1 MKFHSSCICKKN
13 FITFCLG
20 NPFFCQTLLV
30 NEENFVNFTFILVV
44 KDNLTLF
51 RKCKLCFPK
60 LVVTQNNEKTDSCW
74 EQKANRVNTRNK
86 RYLYNMTFKFMFLPH
101 QIMLKMNELFLKIAL
116 TTMAYFAN
124 IRSKV
129 RDLVCQLLPTRVIFF
144 QEVIFLSICK
154 IF

>member
-30 NEENFVNFTFILVV
+30 NEENFVNFTFIFVA
-44 KDNLTLF
+44 KNNWTFF
-51 RKCKLCFPK
+51 RKFKLHFSK
-60 LVVTQNNEKTDSCW
+60 LAVTRNNEKTDSCW
-74 EQKANRVNTRNK
+74 EQKANRVNTRNN
-86 RYLYNMTFKFMFLPH
+86 RYLYNMMFKLMFLPH
-101 QIMLKMNELFLKIAL
+101 QIMWKMNELFLKIDL

-129 RDLVCQLLPTRVIFF
+129 GGLFCQLLPTRVIFF

>member
-1 MKFHSSCICKKN
+1 MK
-13 FITFCLG
+13 
-20 NPFFCQTLLV
+20 
-30 NEENFVNFTFILVV
+30 
-44 KDNLTLF
+44 
-51 RKCKLCFPK
+51 
-60 LVVTQNNEKTDSCW
+60 
-74 EQKANRVNTRNK
+74 
-86 RYLYNMTFKFMFLPH
+86 FKFMFLPH
-101 QIMLKMNELFLKIAL
+101 QIMLKMNELVLKIDL